1 MMIHVGNILR
11 FALAIALCCASGSVF
26 GKEQSVADSL
36 KNVLLKTKDNQ
47 SKIKIL
53 LRLSA
58 EVESFDNNAAL
69 SYAKRAN
76 SLIKNGDSDSLKIA
90 CLNRMGASYIAMDD
104 FISALKYIEEAKSL
118 GEEHE
123 ITREV
128 AIAIGNLAIIYEA
141 LGDYKR
147 RSEYDFQSLKLF
159 EQIGDKYN
167 IGIRLGNIGIDFYNL
182 GEYEKALEYLFKSL
196 KIAQEINDQHGVAL
210 QFNSMAGV
218 YLEIYKDYEK
228 ALAYYNDALTISR
241 ESGNKRL
248 EGTVLLNIGDLF
260 YTTQKTDSAIHYYY
274 NALDILNELNSP
286 HNLAWC
292 LIKIGQY
299 YSNAGNPEQ
308 SLKYSLTALKIGQE
322 NNLLEVVLNSSA
334 ILHNVYLQNNDFE
347 NAYKYSLV
355 ENRAQDSIY
364 SQQNQKDLLKLEFQY
379 NLEKLEKQR
388 QIEQQQRNFIIGF
401 IFFSLIT
408 GIVIVV
414 LINSRQ
420 RIKVKNAL
428 LENQSIA
435 SELNFKNKELSINLM
450 ALIKKNEMLAD
461 ISNNL
466 IELEKEAKTSET
478 KYAID
483 KISKKIQHNSDDK
496 LLKEFSTRF
505 QEVHE
510 GFYDALLKKYPD
522 LTQNELKLC
531 AFLKLNMS
539 SKDISELT
547 GQSIF
552 ALENA
557 RYRLR
562 KKLGISNSNVNLV
575 TFLSQI

>member
-1 MMIHVGNILR
+1 MESIVILLVLTGYF
-11 FALAIALCCASGSVF
+11 FAIGKISGQDISV
-26 GKEQSVADSL
+26 SDSL
-36 KNVLLKTKDNQ
+36 KNDLQKSTNTE
-47 SKIKIL
+47 SKIKTL
-53 LRLSA
+53 LRLST
-58 EVESFDNNAAL
+58 EMESFDNNKAL
-69 SYAKRAN
+69 LYAQQAN
-76 SLIKNGDSDSLKIA
+76 SLSQETSNDSLVSA
-90 CLNRMGASYIAMDD
+90 CLNRIGACYIAMDE
-104 FISALKYIEEAKSL
+104 FPSALKYTEEAKTL
-118 GEEHE
+118 AEDKK
-123 ITREV
+123 IIREV
-128 AIAIGNLAIIYEA
+128 AIALGNLAIIYEA

-147 RSEYDFQSLKLF
+147 RSEYDFESLKLF
-159 EQIGDKYN
+159 EQLNDKYN
-167 IGIRLGNIGIDFYNL
+167 IGIRLGNIGIDFFYL

-196 KIAQEINDQHGVAL
+196 KIAQEINDQPGIAS
-210 QFNSMAGV
+210 QYNSIAGV
-218 YLEIYKDYEK
+218 YLEIYKDYDK
-228 ALAYYNDALTISR
+228 ALLYYKDALAISKK
-241 ESGNKRL
+241 SDNKKL

-260 YTTQKTDSAIHYYY
+260 YMNQQNDSAIQYYY

-299 YSNAGNPEQ
+299 YSNAGKSEQ
-308 SLKYSLTALKIGQE
+308 SLKNSLAALKIGQE

-388 QIEQQQRNFIIGF
+388 QIQQQRRNFFIGF
-401 IFFSLIT
+401 IFFGLIT

-428 LENQSIA
+428 LENQSIS

-478 KYAID
+478 KLAID
-483 KISKKIQHNSDDK
+483 KISKKIRHNSDDK

-510 GFYDALLKKYPD
+510 GFYESLLKKYPD

-562 KKLGISNSNVNLV
+562 KKLGITNSSVNLV
-575 TFLSQI
+575 TFLSQV